1 MQYSN
6 LYDLITC
13 LEYGNNIHICV
24 VFLNKYGNFM
34 TNLPTDKVIH
44 SRDFCTFMK
53 STPEGFRTC
62 YKCRN
67 LAINKAVTEK
77 KPFGG
82 LCFNGIYEYC
92 HPVVENGT
100 TVAVICIGNIIS
112 SDTSSYSEEI
122 KQYMDTFEVGMNEK
136 MCIRFG
142 TIIENY
148 IKLLL
153 REYPKR
159 NTTTS
164 PLVTNISNYVEES
177 MYYDFS
183 VSDIAAAFNY
193 NEKYIGQ
200 IFRRLTGQT
209 IKEYLNDKRIK
220 KAKELLETTNLSV
233 IEISAKVGF
242 NNVTYFN
249 RLFKKTIGMSPSEYR
264 NNLND

>member
-112 SDTSSYSEEI
+112 SDTSSYNPINVVSCPSKALSCI
-122 KQYMDTFEVGMNEK
+122 ISAISK
-136 MCIRFG
+136 MSS
-142 TIIENY
+142 IITLS
-148 IKLLL
+148 IILLL
-153 REYPKR
+153 LK
-159 NTTTS
+159 
-164 PLVTNISNYVEES
+164 
-177 MYYDFS
+177 
-183 VSDIAAAFNY
+183 
-193 NEKYIGQ
+193 KIGGHDTLQ
-200 IFRRLTGQT
+200 
-209 IKEYLNDKRIK
+209 
-220 KAKELLETTNLSV
+220 
-233 IEISAKVGF
+233 EI
-242 NNVTYFN
+242 
-249 RLFKKTIGMSPSEYR
+249 LI
-264 NNLND
+264 